1 MIHDLLKGVLFQ
13 RDSGYDEDSKPV
25 YFSKGRPEQ
34 NRKTLG
40 QLKTVHENDLKL
52 TSATA
57 IDRYDGVKWTTDTV
71 KLMELFHLG
80 EATHAIQPFTK
91 QSNTAH
97 IARLLVTP
105 TLSPKDPSFPAWWAE
120 HKAEWEA

>member
-1 MIHDLLKGVLFQ
+1 M
-13 RDSGYDEDSKPV
+13 
-25 YFSKGRPEQ
+25 
-34 NRKTLG
+34 
-40 QLKTVHENDLKL
+40 KTVHENDLRL

-57 IDRYDGVKWTTDTV
+57 IDRYDGVKWTIDTV
-71 KLMELFHLG
+71 KFMELFHLG

-97 IARLLVTP
+97 IARLLVKP
-105 TLSPKDPSFPAWWAE
+105 TLSPKDPNFPAWWEA